1 MDAGGK
7 SLRPE
12 PQEFFGDRLFRLV
25 VEAAP
30 NAMVMTKA
38 TGEIVLVNAQA
49 ERVFG
54 YSRSELLGQ
63 PVELLVPE
71 RFAVAI
77 IQDLRRSF
85 FTDPTPRP
93 MGVGR
98 DLYGRGKT
106 EQSSRSR
113 SA

>member
-12 PQEFFGDRLFRLV
+12 PQESFGDRLFRLV

-54 YSRSELLGQ
+54 YLRSELLGQ
-63 PVELLVPE
+63 PVELLVPK
-71 RFAVAI
+71 RFAGRHPG
-77 IQDLRRSF
+77 LRRSF
-85 FTDPTPRP
+85 FADPTPRP

-98 DLYGRGKT
+98 DLYGLRKDGT
-106 EQSSRSR
+106 SSRSR